1 MIRMMRDLQGK
12 TTVYF
17 LLEKKWKRLL
27 EKNYLDYRSICCWL
41 FRSEL
46 SFQKK
51 KKKVKML
58 EGCYCSQTI
67 NYSVDREHQPEKRTD
82 NAIWRG
88 KHQKTCLVPLPS
100 PQRHSTWTG
109 FTHRYTYIHT
119 YTHNTYIFFFLLQQS
134 EDLLVR
140 CGSRWKD

>member
-1 MIRMMRDLQGK
+1 MMRDLQGK

-51 KKKVKML
+51 KKKKGQNV
-58 EGCYCSQTI
+58 G
-67 NYSVDREHQPEKRTD
+67 
-82 NAIWRG
+82 G
-88 KHQKTCLVPLPS
+88 
-100 PQRHSTWTG
+100 
-109 FTHRYTYIHT
+109 
-119 YTHNTYIFFFLLQQS
+119 LL
-134 EDLLVR
+134 LLSDHKLQ
-140 CGSRWKD
+140 CG

>member
-1 MIRMMRDLQGK
+1 MMRDLQGK

-51 KKKVKML
+51 EKKKRSK
-58 EGCYCSQTI
+58 C
-67 NYSVDREHQPEKRTD
+67 
-82 NAIWRG
+82 WRAVIA
-88 KHQKTCLVPLPS
+88 LRP
-100 PQRHSTWTG
+100 
-109 FTHRYTYIHT
+109 
-119 YTHNTYIFFFLLQQS
+119 
-134 EDLLVR
+134 
-140 CGSRWKD
+140 